1 MFTMNEVKNNDNS
14 RLKTLLRIGLLI
26 SIVALSV
33 MAFKTIF
40 SVGEDRDR
48 AIFSLMTQALEKA
61 HYQAPVFDDDF
72 SAKVMDEYIDKLDYS
87 KRFLLQSDI
96 DMLNKYRYL
105 IDDHIRQVDLQVCKM
120 GTSIIKK
127 RQKEAEAYFNEV
139 ISAGFDFSVDES
151 VDANPDSLSYAASE
165 AELKERWRKLTKLA
179 VLERLY
185 DMMKIQEKAIKDN
198 DTSFKQKTYD
208 EMLET
213 ATSRVRENYEEWL
226 KRINS
231 IKDDDWT
238 AMFFNAL
245 VAVCDPHSEYMP
257 PEDKESFD
265 IAMSGKFEGIGATL
279 QSRNGQ
285 TKVADIIPGSAS
297 WRQGEL
303 EVGDIIM
310 MVGQGDDEPVDIGN
324 MALSDAVKL
333 IRGKKGSTVKLT
345 VKKVDNTVKVI
356 PIVRDVVIIEETYAK
371 SSMLTSANGD
381 SKIGYI
387 YLPKFYADFNDRQG
401 RFCSK
406 DVKTEVEKLKADGVS
421 GIIIDLRNNGGG
433 SLGDVVEMSGLF
445 VGKSPAVQV
454 RKNTGEISSH
464 LPKDMKKIYD
474 GPLVVMV
481 NNYSASASEIL
492 AAALQDHDR
501 AIIMGS
507 QSTFGKGTVQAIYD
521 FDNLIM
527 GNQGIK
533 PLGAIKL
540 TIQKFYRING
550 GTTQLQ
556 GVIPDIVVPDS
567 YQYMELGEKEMH
579 NALPFDNIA
588 KAQYSV
594 CKNSYNKRKVV
605 AASQKRIKANPVF
618 EQIDQNAK
626 RLKRRNDE
634 SLVTLNLDKYRQRQ
648 ELLEKESE
656 QYNKIGKDKTGV
668 KAGFVSS
675 DRTAAQGDTI
685 KTKKF
690 TKWFDELEKDIY
702 IMEATNVIGDMVK

>member
-1 MFTMNEVKNNDNS
+1 M
-14 RLKTLLRIGLLI
+14 KTLLRIGLLI

>member
-1 MFTMNEVKNNDNS
+1 MNEVKNNDNG

-40 SVGEDRDR
+40 SSGEDRDR

-61 HYQAPVFDDDF
+61 HYQAPVFDDNF

-139 ISAGFDFSVDES
+139 ISAGFDFCVDES

-198 DTSFKQKTYD
+198 DTSFKKKTYE

-406 DVKTEVEKLKADGVS
+406 DVKAEVEKLKADGVS

-656 QYNKIGKDKTGV
+656 LYNKIGKDKTGV